1 MKTVRFFAAAVLILI
16 AASVTVQADDFS
28 QIRAILERIDAQS
41 RFSDTDFSC
50 LATLIVEDPEK
61 GIEKM
66 AVRQFRRDDG
76 ERYLLLIQE
85 PVTQRGQGYLL
96 EGDNLWFYDPSSR
109 QFAHTSLKETFQDS
123 DARNADFGSSSY
135 ATSYDIEG
143 YFEGTLGNF
152 EVYIIE
158 LKAVDD
164 SVPFP
169 YITLWVTKDTNL
181 VLKAEEYSLTRR
193 LMRSS
198 LFTKYAK
205 VGEAIIPVQMV
216 FVDELV
222 EGKKTQ
228 VSLSE
233 ISVAPI
239 PDHVFTKAYL
249 ERVNR

>member
-1 MKTVRFFAAAVLILI
+1 MNKKMQLIAAVLLI
-16 AASVTVQADDFS
+16 FALAQAVQAQDLS
-28 QIRAILERIDAQS
+28 HMEAILERIDAQS
-41 RFSDTDFSC
+41 RFDGMDFSC
-50 LATLIVEDPEK
+50 VLTMIVEDPEE
-61 GIEKM
+61 GIEKLV
-66 AVRQFRRDDG
+66 VRQFRRDDG

-123 DARNADFGSSSY
+123 DVRNADFGQSSY
-135 ATSYDIEG
+135 ASSYEVEG
-143 YFEGTLGNF
+143 YLEGILGNF
-152 EVYIIE
+152 DVYIIE

-164 SVPFP
+164 TVPFP
-169 YITLWVTKDTNL
+169 YAKIWVTKDSNL

-193 LMRSS
+193 LMRSA
-198 LFTKYAK
+198 LFPKYTK
-205 VGEAIIPVQMV
+205 VGEAVIPVQMV

-233 ISVAPI
+233 ISVSQI
-239 PDHVFTKAYL
+239 PDHVFTKAYI